1 MAGSP
6 DTGSSHAEGS
16 EWLEMAAGVGDFV
29 TGHRAVLGICVSDSS
44 SLVRSAPEFGGRIL
58 HEMMKVNEVT

>member
-16 EWLEMAAGVGDFV
+16 EWLEMTAGVGDFV
-29 TGHRAVLGICVSDSS
+29 TGHRAVLGLCVLDSL
-44 SLVRSAPEFGGRIL
+44 SLLCSAPEFEAGS
-58 HEMMKVNEVT
+58 

>member
-6 DTGSSHAEGS
+6 DTGSSHTEGS

-29 TGHRAVLGICVSDSS
+29 PGICVLDSS
-44 SLVRSAPEFGGRIL
+44 SLICSAPEFGGRIL
-58 HEMMKVNEVT
+58 NEMTKVNEVT